1 MYDPI
6 MRVFTVLEILQA
18 RDYVTGAELA
28 ERLEV
33 DLRTVQRYIVRLK
46 DEEAF
51 ALSLGLR
58 ALRQIGLS
66 AFAPATESTLT
77 KLERVMPESLRE
89 SIRTV
94 EDVVALEPGP
104 WVVSTSVECLVRA
117 ASAIRTGKRIRFG
130 YRSHDGAASRRQIEP
145 YGVIHTDG
153 RWYVIG
159 YCLSRRALR
168 TFRLDR
174 ITDLEIRTAAFRRP
188 AEFDAQ
194 RYLHEHMPFVQSEYQ
209 IDVWIDM
216 PLDEVERSVA
226 PWRILTEAD
235 GRGTRLRCGRDRL
248 EMLAA
253 LLLSLGRR
261 IVVHSPAALRETF
274 RQMAGQALAAASA
287 ITAGSEP
294 SAKVRSAKVRAAKV
308 TWGRRNHMASP
319 SCCMWSRSRSSG
331 EAVVKRRRSS
341 ATRSGGVL
349 ERRTQSSKFMPRGL
363 SL

>member
-33 DLRTVQRYIVRLK
+33 DLRTVQRYIVRLRDLK
-46 DEEAF
+46 IPIDSSRGVGGAYRLRAGFRLPPLLLTNEEAF

-77 KLERVMPESLRE
+77 KLERVLPEKLRE

-117 ASAIRTGKRIRFG
+117 ASAIRTGRRIRFG
-130 YRSHDGAASRRQIEP
+130 YRSHDGSGSRRQIEP

-153 RWYVIG
+153 RWYLIG

-174 ITDLEIRTAAFRRP
+174 IADLEIRTATFRRP
-188 AEFDAQ
+188 AGFDAQ

-209 IDVWIDM
+209 IDVWVDM
-216 PLDEVERSVA
+216 PLEEVGREIA
-226 PWRILTEAD
+226 PWRIATEAER
-235 GRGTRLRCGRDRL
+235 GGTRLRCGRDRL
-248 EMLAA
+248 EMMAA

-261 IVVHSPAALRETF
+261 IEVRSPAELRRTF
-274 RQMAGQALAAASA
+274 RKMGRQALAAA
-287 ITAGSEP
+287 
-294 SAKVRSAKVRAAKV
+294 
-308 TWGRRNHMASP
+308 RR
-319 SCCMWSRSRSSG
+319 
-331 EAVVKRRRSS
+331 
-341 ATRSGGVL
+341 
-349 ERRTQSSKFMPRGL
+349 
-363 SL
+363 